1 MLLGGG
7 QERRCARAILL
18 WLSGGESSVRGWSV
32 EAGTDRGVVPN
43 EVPPFTV
50 DPVGFCALGSE
61 LSQHL

>member
-1 MLLGGG
+1 M
-7 QERRCARAILL
+7 
-18 WLSGGESSVRGWSV
+18 RGWSI
-32 EAGTDRGVVPN
+32 EAGTNRGVVPN